1 MQNKW
6 SISLICTTI
15 IISIFI
21 FVLGL
26 NNQSNKTPKEAYQVY
41 LDGKLLGIIKDEK
54 DFQTYLNNEQ
64 ESIKDKY
71 KVNKVY
77 APKGVEIK
85 KVTTYQNKFN
95 TESQIYEK
103 LKNDKPFTV
112 KGCVITIKYNNDNL
126 SDGEEAKKPIKI
138 NVLDK
143 KVFDDAIAKTIKAF
157 VNA

>member
-1 MQNKW
+1 MMQNKW

-77 APKGVEIK
+77 APKGDEIK
-85 KVTTYQNKFN
+85 KVTTYKNKFCWKHN
-95 TESQIYEK
+95 T
-103 LKNDKPFTV
+103 T
-112 KGCVITIKYNNDNL
+112 T
-126 SDGEEAKKPIKI
+126 
-138 NVLDK
+138 
-143 KVFDDAIAKTIKAF
+143 
-157 VNA
+157 